1 MMATQEQRHKERQ
14 KYRADILR
22 LLVIYPLVW
31 IVVSLILF
39 YLVKIN

>member
-1 MMATQEQRHKERQ
+1 MAVQEQERN
-14 KYRADILR
+14 KRKKLRADFFR
-22 LLVIYPLVW
+22 LLVIYPVAW